1 MQSGA
6 LEEVNAFTP
15 VIHVWDGIL
24 AVPLVGALDTAR
36 SQLVMEKL
44 LVSLSN
50 SNSRV
55 AILDI
60 SGVPTVDTEV
70 ALHLLKTV
78 DAVRLMGGECII
90 SGIRP
95 EIAQTMVNLGIDLKE
110 VKTRASMARALE
122 EGLMTLGLKVTP
134 LDEESA

>member
-1 MQSGA
+1 MTDFDA
-6 LEEVNAFTP
+6 LTP
-15 VIHVWDGIL
+15 VIHVWDGVL
-24 AVPLVGALDTAR
+24 AVPIVGTLDSAR
-36 SQLVMEKL
+36 SQVVMEKL
-44 LVSLSN
+44 LVGLVKSGCT
-50 SNSRV
+50 V

-70 ALHLLKTV
+70 ALNLLKTV
-78 DAVRLMGGECII
+78 DAARLMGAECII

-122 EGLMTLGLKVTP
+122 EALTTLGLKVVPTSEVTP
-134 LDEESA
+134 T